1 MKKLS
6 KLRASNKEI
15 VIPHNAKAAATLLLR
30 CVISVVLTLALTI
43 GTGLYFYNNG
53 IIVPNNANGYKVR
66 GIDVSFTQGKI
77 QWDVLAKELD
87 FAYIKATEGSD
98 ITDPQ
103 FERNRVF
110 SSAEDIRTGFY
121 MYFDYDCTGE
131 KQADFFFENVGE
143 PEDMLPPAIYL
154 ELYKGYN
161 DRPLPKNIVDQQLS
175 DSISRL
181 RAYYGI
187 FPVIFCTQRTYD
199 LYVKNEYPDCDIWI
213 KDVFCEPSLS
223 DGRDWTFWQYS
234 EKGQLPGYDGP
245 DKYIEMDVFA
255 GTKEEFLNYG
265 IVNNFSD
272 LFL

>member
-1 MKKLS
+1 MWCLGTLFGLLCHLGHKLFTTFNLLEHVHALAIAGS
-6 KLRASNKEI
+6 LESFGGIHSAQVDLAQHCAIQAEHAVGGVLHGLERNLVPERSRASDRVGI
-15 VIPHNAKAAATLLLR
+15 FGI
-30 CVISVVLTLALTI
+30 LALHE
-43 GTGLYFYNNG
+43 
-53 IIVPNNANGYKVR
+53 V
-66 GIDVSFTQGKI
+66 DV
-77 QWDVLAKELD
+77 V
-87 FAYIKATEGSD
+87 D
-98 ITDPQ
+98 IHP
-103 FERNRVF
+103 V
-110 SSAEDIRTGFY
+110 AGH
-121 MYFDYDCTGE
+121 
-131 KQADFFFENVGE
+131 GE

-161 DRPLPKNIVDQQLS
+161 DSPLPKNIVDQQLS

-187 FPVIFCTQRTYD
+187 SPVIFCTQRTYD